1 MSTLWGAMAD
11 EAATPDPTLGATANA
26 GSARPAG
33 WRTFLRGLAL
43 EMEAQAGPVATAALL
58 RGVGQQ
64 MARLAALPPVGS
76 MEALEMEMNAVLAE
90 IGWGSVRLAMNEVER
105 CVVLTHAGLPRI
117 GSAGEPAGSWLAP
130 VLEGLYQGWMGQQP
144 GADEQ
149 LRARVQSCGS
159 VISIRYGRL

>member
-11 EAATPDPTLGATANA
+11 DAAAPDSSTGLAAGP
-26 GSARPAG
+26 GSARAAE
-33 WRTFLRGLAL
+33 WRVFLRGLAL
-43 EMEAQAGPVATAALL
+43 EMEAQAGPAATVALL

-64 MARLAALPPVGS
+64 MARLMALPPVGS
-76 MEALEMEMNAVLAE
+76 MEALEMEMNAVLAGV
-90 IGWGSVRLAMNEVER
+90 GWGSVRLAMNEAER

-159 VISIRYGRL
+159 VITIRYGRL